1 MPVAAQVIPMRDSG
15 DVAAREMM
23 RELQPYLD
31 KTDICNRIFGP
42 DVLLAIYDRAGQVTA
57 GGILIPGTNRE
68 DQFQG
73 KVGLVLALG
82 KRCYGDHFDDWF
94 GEYPPKVGD
103 WMAANTRE
111 GTTILIGKFVCRVV
125 EYQYLRFGTAVPDLT
140 M

>member
-1 MPVAAQVIPMRDSG
+1 MRDSG

-31 KTDICNRIFGP
+31 KTDIRKRIFGP
-42 DVLLAIYDRAGQVTA
+42 DVLLAIYDRSDKITA

-82 KRCYGDHFDDWF
+82 PRCYGEHFDSWF
-94 GEYPPKVGD
+94 GDHPPKPGD

-111 GTTILIGKFVCRVV
+111 GTTFLIGKFMCRVV
-125 EYQYLRFGTAVPDLT
+125 EYQFLRFGTAVPDLT